1 LRTLLL
7 AALLLPLPTFAQTL
21 ALEDC
26 PRYAPSTLEAWI
38 ASPDLTLS
46 AQGYTCRVIN
56 IDAALTRA
64 RNEGLQPDEAATWTD
79 AYSRTLDRIREAA
92 AFNRRWATPEAMRNL
107 ALLTRLEVK
116 YRKLADR

>member
-1 LRTLLL
+1 MRILLL
-7 AALLLPLPTFAQTL
+7 VALLFPVPAIAQTL

-38 ASPDLTLS
+38 ASPELRLS
-46 AQGYTCRVIN
+46 AQGYACRVIN

-64 RNEGLQPDEAATWTD
+64 RSEGLQPGEDATWID

-92 AFNRRWATPEAMRNL
+92 ALNRRWATPEAMRNL
-107 ALLTRLEVK
+107 ALLNRLELK

>member
-1 LRTLLL
+1 LRLLLL
-7 AALLLPLPTFAQTL
+7 AALLLSPSAVAQTP

-38 ASPDLTLS
+38 TAPELRLA
-46 AQGYTCRVIN
+46 AQGYACHVIN

-64 RNEGLQPDEAATWTD
+64 RNEGLQPDEAATWTE

-92 AFNRRWATPEAMRNL
+92 ALNRRWATPEAMRNL
-107 ALLTRLEVK
+107 ALLARLEVK